1 MSEPGVSAGAPV
13 SRVLRF
19 GQRITRDDLPFAL
32 QTGGSGVESAFGTL
46 IGAHVTKDASDIWLR
61 LGIGGLL
68 RPTKYQTI
76 HVYGSGPEDAPRDG
90 FLLHDDLRVRCHEG
104 YVGKVDGLALDLRTG
119 EALGLLLHVRSD
131 VLSAITRASD
141 PYYHLLPLAGQRILI
156 PMAWMRSIGHAKAA
170 LPFLPIEETLHLDA
184 SVEQVASATVVRADA
199 DLEADVI
206 QILEENIALAPLLAR
221 ISIQVREGVVRLRGE
236 VPSERHKA
244 SVEQDVWHVPGV
256 NGVRNELRAL
266 SQ

>member
-1 MSEPGVSAGAPV
+1 VSEPGVSAGAPV

-19 GQRITRDDLPFAL
+19 GQRITRADLPFAL
-32 QTGGSGVESAFGTL
+32 QTGGSGVESAVGTL
-46 IGAHVTKDASDIWLR
+46 IGVHVTKDASDIWLR

-76 HVYGSGPEDAPRDG
+76 HVYGSGPEDAPPDG

-119 EALGLLLHVRSD
+119 VALGLLLHVRSD

-141 PYYHLLPLAGQRILI
+141 PYYHLLPLAGQRILT

-170 LPFLPIEETLHLDA
+170 LPFLPTEETLDLDA

-206 QILEENIALAPLLAR
+206 HILEENLALAPLLAR
-221 ISIQVREGVVRLRGE
+221 ISIQVREGIVRLRGE
-236 VPSERHKA
+236 VPTERHKA
-244 SVEQDVWHVPGV
+244 SIEQDVWHVPGV

-266 SQ
+266 TQ